1 MGQYHL
7 AVIGDIHSNH
17 IGLEKCISHALKER
31 ADEFLFL
38 GDYISDYPYP
48 QKTMDIIYRMKKE
61 YRCSFIRG
69 NREDYMLEHRKNLR
83 EGKEDNWVYNSSSG
97 NLLYTYENLT
107 EKDLNF
113 FENMDIKGI
122 YCKEGYPTFRY
133 CHGSLTR
140 SNELLLPENPAME
153 SIMEKLDVNLLLSG
167 HTHIQEKKIYGEK
180 TLIHP
185 GAVGVSWYHEGK
197 SQYMMLHGSSKG
209 WEEELF
215 QLDYDKAEAEK
226 EFEASGLLEKAPYWA
241 KNVIY
246 TMKTGNDY
254 SVPCMELAKKM
265 CIEERG
271 SVRWPDIPEEY
282 WQKAAQ
288 RYGIV

>member
-1 MGQYHL
+1 MRQYHL

-17 IGLEKCISHALKER
+17 IGLEKCIFHALKEG

-48 QKTMDIIYRMKKE
+48 QKTMEIIYRMKKE

-83 EGKEDNWVYNSSSG
+83 EGKKDNWVYNSSSG

-107 EKDLNF
+107 ERDLNF

-153 SIMEKLDVNLLLSG
+153 SIMENLDVNFLLSG

-185 GAVGVSWYHEGK
+185 G
-197 SQYMMLHGSSKG
+197 
-209 WEEELF
+209 EEELF
-215 QLDYDKAEAEK
+215 QLDYDKAKAEK
-226 EFEASGLLEKAPYWA
+226 EFETSGLLEKAPYWA

-271 SVRWPDIPEEY
+271 SVSWPDIPEEY

-288 RYGIV
+288 HYGIV